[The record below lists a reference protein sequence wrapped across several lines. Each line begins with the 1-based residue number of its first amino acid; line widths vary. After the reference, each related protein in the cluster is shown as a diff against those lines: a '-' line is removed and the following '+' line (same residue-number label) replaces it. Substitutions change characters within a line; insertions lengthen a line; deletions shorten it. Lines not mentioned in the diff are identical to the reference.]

1 MTDLET
7 TNPTTDN
14 NENTNTIINPEN
26 LDTNLWAT
34 SPEEQNGSD
43 FSNIFSENENSSEK
57 DLAPEA
63 PELEPINSAENSE
76 AIETTEEIKQESTAQ
91 EPSPNNIPEENTI
104 EQDDL
109 PKDLN
114 PSTPEEEKN
123 HEIVLWKFDNAML
136 NTIENWKNSS
146 TLDNSLLEHPAILD
160 NSPIMKVNT
169 EDHEKAK
176 LVQKEKLAQLIKV
189 HESKAQKTWF
199 TKWIL
204 SGVVL
209 TIAIMAASFI
219 FAKDQIL
226 NLLDPENK
234 ENIPLPASIVDLN
247 YNSEIDE
254 EAIDEETID
263 EEAIDE
269 EAIDEETIDEEAID
283 EEALD
288 EETIDEE
295 AVDEEAIDEETIDEE
310 AVDEEAIDEE
320 ALDEE
325 NESNQ
330 NEISENHYN
339 IIHVSSEEDANW
351 VLPSHCSDL
360 TCYGID
366 KEFTPCTTF
375 RLAEN
380 LDENA
385 NRIGNNWVC
394 RYKDSSELVY
404 VEF

>member
-254 EAIDEETID
+254 EAIDEE
-263 EEAIDE
+263 
-269 EAIDEETIDEEAID
+269 
-283 EEALD
+283 
-288 EETIDEE
+288 
-295 AVDEEAIDEETIDEE
+295 
-310 AVDEEAIDEE
+310 

-380 LDENA
+380 LDENE